1 MYSIKKRETAWFDFL
16 SDKRDLE
23 RSLGFVNFDSF
34 FVCWVESSH
43 RCPLLSVTLEIIHCC
58 TFLCYWLKL
67 LVTSILFWYLS
78 RYYHSIRKLGFQQSN
93 LPRRG
98 CISSPS
104 VISKNSTYPYS
115 RQPFIR
121 LLLSGHLNSSGM
133 WFEKQIPKRHLLYWN
148 EIGLWAHNTILGP
161 FWALWIAHF
170 GSDLLYT
177 AIIMSMGIFA
187 SILNEDIQWYEL
199 WRLKGKWL

>member
-1 MYSIKKRETAWFDFL
+1 MLVGGVLNKKKGNGLVRFSLWQKRFGEKFGVCELWFLFRLL
-16 SDKRDLE
+16 SR
-23 RSLGFVNFDSF
+23 
-34 FVCWVESSH
+34 VESSH

-115 RQPFIR
+115 RQPFYSVTLIR
-121 LLLSGHLNSSGM
+121 TSK
-133 WFEKQIPKRHLLYWN
+133 FEWYVVWETDTQKTFIVLKWN
-148 EIGLWAHNTILGP
+148 
-161 FWALWIAHF
+161 WIA
-170 GSDLLYT
+170 GS
-177 AIIMSMGIFA
+177 
-187 SILNEDIQWYEL
+187 
-199 WRLKGKWL
+199 